1 MELSALTVSNDIP
14 RRSNDAISLVKA
26 KEPAASQELSTSA
39 AMQRQAKPLL
49 QAQQTQNSR
58 VSISENAVAAEAS
71 RSQEN
76 NDAVRVSSTIGK
88 AASSGQLSREEALAI
103 YQKIASLL

>member
-26 KEPAASQELSTSA
+26 KVPTASQELSTA
-39 AMQRQAKPLL
+39 AVMQKQAKPLL

-58 VSISENAVAAEAS
+58 VSISENAVAAGANS
-71 RSQEN
+71 SQEN